1 MFHDI
6 AACDE
11 IVYSALLSPGST
23 SSLATRR
30 LLQKDGRCATSQ
42 LLVARCRH
50 FKSIKV
56 ANNFMRLWPLC
67 YRYATDLIGYRVPT
81 ETSKRKQTDSKT
93 MMPTMLV
100 SERTPTCKNW
110 QRYLLFS
117 ERSHSNFLRFFLEGA
132 LDKLVL

>member
-11 IVYSALLSPGST
+11 IVYSKLLSPGFK
-23 SSLATRR
+23 SSSATRR
-30 LLQKDGRCATSQ
+30 LLQKEKTRHVAATCGS
-42 LLVARCRH
+42 LRH

-56 ANNFMRLWPLC
+56 VNNFMHLWPL
-67 YRYATDLIGYRVPT
+67 YATDIHRFDRVPT

-117 ERSHSNFLRFFLEGA
+117 ERSH
-132 LDKLVL
+132 